1 MSMKQTKP
9 KTPIMSKIMVKSSM
23 IKTIVIKIR
32 VLKKIVLVASAL
44 VLTACATATPY
55 QPSANTN
62 MRNGFSELKIE
73 NDRVKVTFDGNSLTD
88 RQTVETYL
96 LYRSAELTKS
106 AGYDYFTLTDRAT
119 DKKIR
124 IQDTGF
130 QDPYYGLFNYS
141 YFHPGHGWSSPYYR
155 PYYHSF
161 YRSSRS
167 HFGGRYGRYSPFNDN
182 WGSGFDYREIT
193 RYRASAEVKFG
204 RGAKPE
210 TANNAFN
217 AQEVLDNLG
226 DKIIYPEI
234 KEAKN

>member
-1 MSMKQTKP
+1 MPMTQLKP
-9 KTPIMSKIMVKSSM
+9 KMTIMSKIMVKPTM
-23 IKTIVIKIR
+23 IR
-32 VLKKIVLVASAL
+32 NKIVKNAILAASAL

-62 MRNGFSELKIE
+62 MRNGFSEVKIE

-96 LYRSAELTKS
+96 LYRAAELTKS
-106 AGYDYFTLTDRAT
+106 AGYDYFILTDRAT
-119 DKKIR
+119 DKTTR

-130 QDPYYGLFNYS
+130 QDPYYGLFSYS
-141 YFHPGHGWSSPYYR
+141 YYHPGHGWSSPYYR

-161 YRSSRS
+161 YRAGRS
-167 HFGGRYGRYSPFNDN
+167 HFGGRYGLYSPFYDS

-204 RGAKPE
+204 RGEKPKD
-210 TANNAFN
+210 ANNAFN